1 MRASRIRAT
10 IERRLLV
17 NYRIDPD
24 VLTPVLPAPFR
35 PALVGGYGV
44 GGICLIRLGH
54 IRPTGLP
61 AGVGLTTENAAHRV
75 AVEWD
80 TSTGPITGVYIPRR
94 DTSSRLVALLG
105 GRTFP
110 GWHHLAH
117 FRAEEGD
124 GNYRVRI
131 NSGDGEV
138 AVGVHARP
146 AGDVTA
152 GSVFSDVDHA
162 SQFFRSAPVGYA
174 ATPNAEILDGV
185 ELSTCGWSMRPVE
198 LIQVQSSF
206 FDDRR
211 RFPGETAVLDSGFL
225 MEGLDSSWSA
235 MPPLNVA
242 AAALDTGSGEAV
254 LPCPR

>member
-1 MRASRIRAT
+1 MRAPSIRAT

-24 VLTPVLPAPFR
+24 VLAAVLPAPFR
-35 PALVGGYGV
+35 PALVDGYGV

-54 IRPTGLP
+54 IRPSGLP
-61 AGVGLTTENAAHRV
+61 GGVGLTTENAAHRV

-80 TSTGPITGVYIPRR
+80 APTGPITGVYIPRR

-117 FRAEEGD
+117 FRADEGE
-124 GNYRVRI
+124 GNYHVRI
-131 NSGDGEV
+131 DSRDGEV
-138 AVGVHARP
+138 AVAVRARLAENP
-146 AGDVTA
+146 TA
-152 GSVFSDVDHA
+152 GSVFSSVDHA

-174 ATPNAEILDGV
+174 ATPKAGIFDGV
-185 ELSTCGWSMRPVE
+185 ELSTCGWGMRPVE
-198 LIQVQSSF
+198 LLEVESSF

-211 RFPGETAVLDSGFL
+211 RFPGETAVLDSAFL
-225 MEGLDSSWSA
+225 MEGVETSWRA
-235 MPPLNVA
+235 MPPIK
-242 AAALDTGSGEAV
+242 AV

>member
-1 MRASRIRAT
+1 MRAPSIRAT

-24 VLTPVLPAPFR
+24 VLAAVLPAPFR

-54 IRPTGLP
+54 IRPSGLP
-61 AGVGLTTENAAHRV
+61 AGVGPTTENAAHRV

-80 TSTGPITGVYIPRR
+80 TPTGPIAGVYIPRR

-110 GWHHLAH
+110 GWHHLAR
-117 FRAEEGD
+117 FQADEGE
-124 GNYRVRI
+124 GNYQVRI
-131 NSGDGEV
+131 NSRDGEV
-138 AVGVHARP
+138 AVLVRARL
-146 AGDVTA
+146 AENVTA
-152 GSVFSDVDHA
+152 GSIFCNVDHA

-174 ATPNAEILDGV
+174 ATPKAGILDGV
-185 ELSTCGWSMRPVE
+185 ELSTCGWAMRPVE
-198 LIQVQSSF
+198 LLEVRSSF

-211 RFPGETAVLDSGFL
+211 RFPGDTAVLDSAFL
-225 MEGLDSSWSA
+225 MAGLDTSWSA
-235 MPPLNVA
+235 MPRLEVGDA
-242 AAALDTGSGEAV
+242 AWGTGPREV